1 MSDMHSE
8 RTDGAKLQ
16 ARRVTV
22 HPLTVASMLETALI
36 GWDRALHLEL

>member
-8 RTDGAKLQ
+8 RTDEAKLQ

-22 HPLTVASMLETALI
+22 HSLIVALMLKIALI
-36 GWDRALHLEL
+36 D